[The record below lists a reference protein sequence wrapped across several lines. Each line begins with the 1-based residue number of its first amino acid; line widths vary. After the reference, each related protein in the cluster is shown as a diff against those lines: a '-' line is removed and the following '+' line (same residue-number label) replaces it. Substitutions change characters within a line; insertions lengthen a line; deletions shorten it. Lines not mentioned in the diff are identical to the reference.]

1 MRMQRRADM
10 KSDFKKLL
18 TPAEHAMF
26 RKLSTPQKIQDYLES
41 LPTNFELKGE
51 TYRSPRRVFR
61 DRTAHCFEGALVAA
75 AAIAYHGGPPLIM
88 DFRSLPDQ
96 DDHVVTP
103 FRLNGL
109 WGAISKT
116 NHSVLRYRDPVYRDV
131 RELAMSYFHEFYE
144 KDRRK
149 SLLEY
154 SAPFDLSRYSL
165 ERWLVAE
172 EDLYWLTKA
181 LDKTRHYQT
190 VPKRSRRHLRLVAPV
205 ELRAMTVIEWSKYG
219 KRYA

>member
-1 MRMQRRADM
+1 MREDIGN
-10 KSDFKKLL
+10 LL
-18 TPAEHAMF
+18 TPAE
-26 RKLSTPQKIQDYLES
+26 RSILRRLSTPQKIQDYLEA

-51 TYRSPRRVFR
+51 TYRSPRRVLR
-61 DRTAHCFEGALVAA
+61 DRTAHCFEGALLAA
-75 AAIAYHGGPPLIM
+75 AAIAFHGGPPLIM

-96 DDHVVTP
+96 DDHVVAP
-103 FRLNGL
+103 FKIKGL

-154 SAPFDLSRYSL
+154 SAPFNLSRYPL
-165 ERWLVAE
+165 RRWLTADE
-172 EDLYWLTKA
+172 ELYWLTKA
-181 LDKTRHYQT
+181 LDKTRHYRT
-190 VPKRSRRHLRLVAPV
+190 VPKRSRRYLRLVAPV
-205 ELRAMTVIEWSKYG
+205 ELRAMTVIEWNKRG

>member
-1 MRMQRRADM
+1 M
-10 KSDFKKLL
+10 KAEMNELL
-18 TPAEHAMF
+18 TSAERSVI

-41 LPTNFELKGE
+41 LPTNFELSGE
-51 TYRSPRRVFR
+51 TYRSPRRVLR

-75 AAIAYHGGPPLIM
+75 AAIAYHGGAPLIM

-103 FRLNGL
+103 FKLNGL

-154 SAPFDLSRYSL
+154 SAPFDLSRYPL
-165 ERWLVAE
+165 KRWLVADDE
-172 EDLYWLTKA
+172 LYWLTEA
-181 LDKTRHYQT
+181 LDKSRHYQT

-205 ELRAMTVIEWSKYG
+205 ELRAMTVIEWSRRG
-219 KRYA
+219 RACSIQ

>member
-1 MRMQRRADM
+1 M
-10 KSDFKKLL
+10 KHDIKNLL
-18 TPAEHAMF
+18 TPAERSIF
-26 RKLSTPQKIQDYLES
+26 RKLSTPQKIQDYLEE

-51 TYRSPRRVFR
+51 TYRSPRRVLR

-75 AAIAYHGGPPLIM
+75 AAIAFHGGLPLIM
-88 DFRSLPDQ
+88 DFRALPDQ

-103 FRLNGL
+103 FKLNGL

-154 SAPFDLSRYSL
+154 SAPFDLSRYPL
-165 ERWLVAE
+165 QRWLTADDE
-172 EDLYWLTKA
+172 LYWLTEA
-181 LDKTRHYQT
+181 LDKSRHYQT

-205 ELRAMTVIEWSKYG
+205 ELRAMTVIEWNKRG

>member
-1 MRMQRRADM
+1 M
-10 KSDFKKLL
+10 KHDIKNLL
-18 TPAEHAMF
+18 TPTERSVF
-26 RKLSTPQKIQDYLES
+26 RKLSTPQKIQDYLEE

-51 TYRSPRRVFR
+51 TYRSPRRVLR

-75 AAIAYHGGPPLIM
+75 AAIAFHGGRPLIM
-88 DFRSLPDQ
+88 DFRALPDQ
-96 DDHVVTP
+96 DDHVVAP
-103 FRLNGL
+103 FRQNGL
-109 WGAISKT
+109 WGAVSKT

-149 SLLEY
+149 SLIEY
-154 SAPFDLSRYSL
+154 SAPFDLSRYAF
-165 ERWLVAE
+165 ERWLTVDE
-172 EDLYWLTKA
+172 ELYWLTEA

-205 ELRAMTVIEWSKYG
+205 ELRAMTVIEWNKRG

>member
-1 MRMQRRADM
+1 M
-10 KSDFKKLL
+10 KHEFKNLL
-18 TPAEHAMF
+18 APAEHSIF
-26 RKLSTPQKIQDYLES
+26 KKLSTPQKIQDYLEE

-51 TYRSPRRVFR
+51 TYRSPRRVLR

-103 FRLNGL
+103 FKQNGL

-154 SAPFDLSRYSL
+154 SAPFDLSRYRF
-165 ERWLVAE
+165 ERWLTVE
-172 EDLYWLTKA
+172 EDLHWLTEA
-181 LDKTRHYQT
+181 LDRSRHYQT
-190 VPKRSRRHLRLVAPV
+190 VPKRSRRNLRLVAPV
-205 ELRAMTVIEWSKYG
+205 ELRAMTVIEWSKRG
-219 KRYA
+219 KRYG

>member
-1 MRMQRRADM
+1 MFALWTWTKGGYLRLVEPVADERHR
-10 KSDFKKLL
+10 
-18 TPAEHAMF
+18 PAE
-26 RKLSTPQKIQDYLES
+26 
-41 LPTNFELKGE
+41 
-51 TYRSPRRVFR
+51 RSERR
-61 DRTAHCFEGALVAA
+61 
-75 AAIAYHGGPPLIM
+75 GPL
-88 DFRSLPDQ
+88 RSLPDQ

-103 FRLNGL
+103 FKLNGL

-154 SAPFDLSRYSL
+154 SAPFDLSRYPL
-165 ERWLVAE
+165 KRWLVADDE
-172 EDLYWLTKA
+172 LYWLTEA
-181 LDKTRHYQT
+181 LDKSRHYQT

-205 ELRAMTVIEWSKYG
+205 ELRAMTVIEWSRRG
-219 KRYA
+219 RRYA